1 MSSSRYSELGA
12 VLAVVTL
19 LAVAAVP
26 VAAVSVNGDAPG
38 TAQVGEQQQS
48 RTFEVTEPFSDY
60 EQWTL
65 RAQTDL
71 TEVTWQVTTFDNANN
86 QVNKESVTGQE
97 LNYQLQASSGV
108 TRVEVAVEGTVPN
121 TSAFEWSYD
130 PEQTLTYASF
140 EQTQEGGSSNDI
152 GEPFEFRP
160 YTSDSQ
166 EARTAISDA
175 ESAISN
181 AQDQGA
187 SVSGAESDLQDAI
200 EFYNSGN
207 FEQAV
212 SNAEE
217 AESAANS
224 AVDSAEQTQLLL
236 YGGVAVVLLLVV
248 AGIGYWYL
256 QQRDTYDKLG

>member
-1 MSSSRYSELGA
+1 MNSSRYSELGA

-26 VAAVSVNGDAPG
+26 VAAVSVDGDAPG
-38 TAQVGEQQQS
+38 TAQVGEQQS
-48 RTFEVTEPFSDY
+48 TTFEVTEPFSDY
-60 EQWTL
+60 EEWTL

-71 TEVTWQVTTFDNANN
+71 TEVTWQVTTFDNAGN
-86 QVNKESVTGQE
+86 QVSEETLTGQE
-97 LNYQLQASSGV
+97 MTYQLQASSGV
-108 TRVEVAVEGTVPN
+108 TRVEVGIEGTVPAE
-121 TSAFEWSYD
+121 SAFEWSYD

-140 EQTQEGGSSNDI
+140 EQTQEGGSTNDLTA
-152 GEPFEFRP
+152 FEFRP
-160 YTSDSQ
+160 YTSESQ

-181 AQDQGA
+181 AQSQGA
-187 SVSGAESDLQDAI
+187 SVSGAEGDLEDAV
-200 EFYNSGN
+200 EFYNTGN

-224 AVDSAEQTQLLL
+224 AASSAEQTQLLL